1 LILKRSLLFT
11 SIIILIL
18 SIITISCQA
27 PAKITV
33 ATNANYPPFNSINEK
48 TGQIVG
54 FDIDLMNAIA
64 KKEGLKVEYVK
75 VDLEPLLQGM
85 AQGKYDAAISALS
98 ITAERRQEMLFS
110 TPYFVAGQVVTV
122 RQDDTSIT
130 GKDSLTGKIVGVET
144 GSTGA
149 ASISQMPDITIK
161 DYADLTS
168 AWNDLLNGTIDAIV
182 SDNTIAL
189 EYVSRNPDKLK
200 IVGTPFS
207 QEDYAIAVAQNNPE
221 LLQKINAGLNAVKS
235 EGLLEELYGKW
246 LPQ

>member
-1 LILKRSLLFT
+1 MKRSLLFALI
-11 SIIILIL
+11 SLLIL
-18 SIITISCQA
+18 SIATISCQA

-33 ATNANYPPFNSINEK
+33 ATNANYPPFNSIEEQ

-98 ITAERRQEMLFS
+98 ITEARRQNMLFS
-110 TPYFVAGQVVTV
+110 DSYFVAGQVVTV

-168 AWNDLLNGTIDAIV
+168 AWDDLENGIIDAIV
-182 SDNTIAL
+182 SDNTVAL
-189 EYVSRNPDKLK
+189 EYTSRSPDKLK
-200 IVGTPFS
+200 IVGAPFS
-207 QEDYAIAVAQNNPE
+207 QEDYGIAVAKNKPE
-221 LLQKINAGLNAVKS
+221 LLAKLNAGLNAVKGQ
-235 EGLLEELYGKW
+235 GLLEELYGKW